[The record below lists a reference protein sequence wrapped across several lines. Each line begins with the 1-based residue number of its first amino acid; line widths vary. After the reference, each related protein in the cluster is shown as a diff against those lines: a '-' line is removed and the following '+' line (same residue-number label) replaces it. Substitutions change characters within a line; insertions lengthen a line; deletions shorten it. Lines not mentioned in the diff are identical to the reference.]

1 MDKEFFVV
9 KDVSG
14 HLEAPL
20 KERVRVLL
28 LRLGRSQN
36 WLADQIGINQGTI
49 SKIVNGDWMP
59 TSQIKIRMAE
69 ILDCDS
75 LVLFGDSGYWK
86 DYAQKINYLGDKKK

>member
-1 MDKEFFVV
+1 
-9 KDVSG
+9 
-14 HLEAPL
+14 
-20 KERVRVLL
+20 
-28 LRLGRSQN
+28 
-36 WLADQIGINQGTI
+36 
-49 SKIVNGDWMP
+49 MP